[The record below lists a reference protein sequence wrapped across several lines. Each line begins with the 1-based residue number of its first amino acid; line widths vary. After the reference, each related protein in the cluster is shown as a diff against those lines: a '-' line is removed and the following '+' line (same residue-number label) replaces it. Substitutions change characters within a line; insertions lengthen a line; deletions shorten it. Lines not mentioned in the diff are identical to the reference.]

1 MDRFR
6 VTNIAKME
14 CNKEEALKAKE
25 IAELKVA
32 EFDFAGAKRFAL
44 KAQNLYPELD
54 GLPQFLATL
63 DVYTSAVKGT
73 NGEID
78 WYKVLGVEPLADED
92 TIQKQFRKL
101 ALVLHPDKNKSVGA
115 EGAFQIVSDAR
126 RILYDQKQIL
136 SSMHDR
142 VPDGKSAM
150 PTSQNGFHNFSNY
163 NHSNTRD
170 QMNATHTKPFSTSH
184 PPKGRKPTFWTIC
197 SSCKVYF
204 EYLKM
209 FLNHKLQCHHCC
221 EHFIAYQ
228 IPAPRSASTLWT
240 SDNEQKKSS
249 QHTMPNNSYAPGRTH
264 AATTDVRSSGISGI
278 GKPMKPFQTSL
289 FFKSASVESGQA
301 PASGF
306 SQAAGCAQP
315 AFGQLKRGHEEV
327 FPDKEAHQWKFHAFK
342 NPDDVLLTG
351 SPNAGFSSVPS
362 GVKPKR
368 KRHRWQEMQTQVG
381 MGNGGVAMNNVFGSP
396 KFSFGTGRL
405 DAAARHRVN
414 CTRELS
420 HLELRNVLMEK
431 GKNEIFKKLD
441 KSSIPSLSK
450 TADAKVVKEKGQ
462 KEAGVQGVKSD
473 MTGCRVFVD
482 AEDIPCKKSSP
493 ANSHGDSDVEE
504 DNTVSMT
511 VPDPDFHDFDKDRTE
526 KSFGSNQVWAV
537 YDEDDGMPR
546 YYAMVHNVISLKP
559 FKIRISWLNSKTNH
573 ELGPLDWVAC
583 GFPKTSGDLR
593 IGKHGVYK
601 YLHSFSH
608 KVKWTKG
615 TRGAVRIY
623 PAKGDV
629 WALYRNWSP
638 DWDEHTPDEVIHKY
652 DMVEVL
658 EDYNEERGVS
668 IVPLVKVAGFKT
680 VFRQH
685 LDRSTI
691 RTIPR
696 EEMFRFSHQVPYYL
710 LTGLEGEN
718 APKGCLELD
727 PASTPLELLQVKSE
741 AQAKMEEIAEK
752 CNGEENGKV
761 TIETGLVEDA
771 EEEDLAD
778 LMKRDKEPQAT
789 KLRVYSRK
797 RLREGQV
804 VEGAK

>member
-1 MDRFR
+1 
-6 VTNIAKME
+6 ME

-63 DVYTSAVKGT
+63 NVYTSAVKEQMG
-73 NGEID
+73 
-78 WYKVLGVEPLADED
+78 
-92 TIQKQFRKL
+92 KL
-101 ALVLHPDKNKSVGA
+101 IATRSSVWILWLMKTQSKSNSGNWLL
-115 EGAFQIVSDAR
+115 FFNQIK
-126 RILYDQKQIL
+126 INL
-136 SSMHDR
+136 
-142 VPDGKSAM
+142 VPDGKSSM
-150 PTSQNGFHNFSNY
+150 PASQNGFHNFSNY

-204 EYLKM
+204 EYLRM
-209 FLNHKLQCHHCC
+209 FLNHKLLCHQCRK
-221 EHFIAYQ
+221 HFIAYQ
-228 IPAPRSASTLWT
+228 IPAPRSASTSWT
-240 SDNEQKKSS
+240 SDIEQLKSS
-249 QHTMPNNSYAPGRTH
+249 QHTMPNNSYAQEGHMLPLQIQ
-264 AATTDVRSSGISGI
+264 VYSS
-278 GKPMKPFQTSL
+278 
-289 FFKSASVESGQA
+289 
-301 PASGF
+301 
-306 SQAAGCAQP
+306 SQPVLKVVKHQLPVLVKLQVALRQHS
-315 AFGQLKRGHEEV
+315 GQLKRGHEEV
-327 FPDKEAHQWKFHAFK
+327 FPDKEARQWKFHAFK
-342 NPDDVLLTG
+342 NLDDVLPTG

-396 KFSFGTGRL
+396 KLSFGTGRL

-431 GKNEIFKKLD
+431 GKIAIFKKLD
-441 KSSIPSLSK
+441 KLSIPSVSK
-450 TADAKVVKEKGQ
+450 TADTKVVKEKGQ
-462 KEAGVQGVKSD
+462 KEACVQGVKSD

-482 AEDIPCKKSSP
+482 AEDIPSKKSSS

-526 KSFGSNQVWAV
+526 SHLVAT
-537 YDEDDGMPR
+537 
-546 YYAMVHNVISLKP
+546 
-559 FKIRISWLNSKTNH
+559 SWLNSKSNH

-668 IVPLVKVAGFKT
+668 IVPLAKVAGFKT

-685 LDRSTI
+685 SDRSTM

-710 LTGLEGEN
+710 LTGLEGKN

-752 CNGEENGKV
+752 CNGEVNGKV
-761 TIETGLVEDA
+761 L
-771 EEEDLAD
+771 
-778 LMKRDKEPQAT
+778 
-789 KLRVYSRK
+789 
-797 RLREGQV
+797 
-804 VEGAK
+804 